1 MDTLIPAPVRPA
13 SSLTMIL
20 ALGSIAL
27 ISGILV
33 VSVFQSTLPLINE
46 NKRIAIEKAV
56 FRVLPGTYLRRDFVL
71 SERGL
76 EPSLEPTNGSLPG
89 ITVYAGYD
97 EQNTFIGVA
106 AEAAAPGYQDVIRI
120 LFGYKPACECITG
133 IKVLKMTETP
143 GLGDKIAKDPEFL
156 KNFVALDARLNETK
170 DGLSHAIHTVKHG
183 KKNQPWQ
190 IDAISG
196 ATISS
201 NAIGKML
208 NDSAQLIIPMV
219 HEQLNKFVQEERI
232 DGQVP

>member
-13 SSLTMIL
+13 SSITMIL

-27 ISGILV
+27 LSGILV
-33 VSVFQSTLPLINE
+33 VTVFQSTLPLINE

-56 FRVLPGTYLRRDFVL
+56 FRVLPGTNLRRDFVL
-71 SERGL
+71 SEHGL
-76 EPSLEPTNGSLPG
+76 KPADSNLTG

-106 AEAAAPGYQDVIRI
+106 AEAAAPGYQDVVRI

-156 KNFVALDARLNETK
+156 KNFVALDARLNESK
-170 DGLSHAIHTVKHG
+170 NGLSHAIHTVKHG

-208 NDSAQLIIPMV
+208 NESAQYAIPLV
-219 HEQLNKFVQEERI
+219 HKHLNKFVLEDQI